1 MIRWYLESKDSP
13 TYRNSVS
20 DIPLDE
26 LRVLLH
32 GLNPQT
38 PGPSTGPPTKR
49 ATMLALP
56 KRKGTGML
64 STGDRDPIFDIDLRD
79 TLLPLLV
86 LVQSI
91 LTSDDWILLLSPL
104 WSSLDQSAASPA
116 LAFLFMKCAEKN
128 ATAMQEV
135 IMTDLESRDPTIR
148 SGALRKIAKLYG
160 WRYQFLTQK
169 TTTDRRGPVFQFTM
183 PNLGYVTTEIGLPHW
198 VQPQEVQDAALQKFG
213 NTLPLELRQRLM
225 ELGWNEDEEMVGKS
239 DWEHLPISSLPSL
252 QMQADEEVSTRSP
265 SPIRLNRSSS
275 AGSGHSISFRRRKPL
290 FAPGLTHLVGMQA
303 LLMTDETNSISSVTS
318 RELVKLFQRDDAA
331 SLFRVLGEGFQED
344 IAHALALIRAG
355 STTITPA
362 FAYAAVNAL
371 VGHARAAV
379 KSETSFPAYVDV
391 LATIAITIRGLS
403 GVSLRDIR
411 KNRSEHVLLPAS
423 IHEDEGGYKLHA
435 PWREGA
441 VGAQTAQL
449 LILGGILRN
458 NPRDVYLIKKMLS
471 NLQIQSS
478 IHSLAFSR
486 AWLLLIHQLFSTAN
500 RNYNDRAELRH
511 FLSNVSAILR
521 QHGRQDLLVV
531 AHSMRVFMLCSARFR
546 RVYASVGF
554 QSTMGSIY
562 DTYSSENPAIKD
574 CIEYA
579 MRSFYR
585 IHGDSFV
592 HLACV
597 TISECL
603 ADPHTLYDLL
613 ASLSVRNST
622 SSGVASGIRDM
633 NKREELEAL
642 VHMISGPE
650 LAFSEIGTAAAE
662 RHASK
667 VASVNFEETVFP
679 KSNIVKLF
687 ITVIAASPASPRAIR
702 FLGLLSG
709 MVPYIQDESS
719 RSLLQDSVEALGRIV
734 VKGRASDDV
743 AVRGLAPLAEDK
755 ELDWIAAKAAYLTFA
770 DAYACSGGRLSNA
783 AVKRVLHLVPEL
795 LKNHS
800 ESTGSTA
807 ASIIGSLAKTYLS
820 STRPAVFLR
829 DIAPTFRTFMTAVD
843 FSGLLDQITE
853 LIQNA
858 SFDLDTETTSV
869 IIDHY
874 VRPSIQIL
882 GSASEDNMA
891 FLAPL
896 RTSTVRLLSAAVFLR
911 GDAWSTVEQT
921 IPTAGLLAS
930 VILPFSLML
939 EPPKQ
944 VDRDTVYSN
953 LWIRMLHF
961 ILSKSGASAAVK
973 QSQSTSALA
982 ARQVLV
988 FQIIKIICV
997 RAPDT
1002 ISSNR
1007 GLWLYLAG
1015 RLEQMTSE
1023 ADDRLVGHDARTQP
1037 CIIEWM
1043 RWTLYELLALHRSP
1057 LMLSFRHKIQSAL
1070 SDIEA
1075 RSSRSVS
1082 PVSVFQEDRTR
1093 GSSLSPSEATFHRP
1107 ITGSRSISTASHQRV
1122 PSFQHESNIRNP
1134 RLSTA
1139 SRARVSLSPGLGF
1152 GPGPDRPPQSRLAS
1166 HTLRRNPNSDHSQLT
1181 ADDSFSHPKRP
1192 SFNDISA
1199 RRSSRPSFDAF
1210 HPSIPPR
1217 AGMNNRFPSSATVR
1231 QLPTEKGGGAIVHL
1245 LGAPNQVSS
1254 ALSGGMASPLLRART
1269 PDGSRAT
1276 CEVPLKTDELVAGVR
1291 RAVRST
1297 QIVFGY
1303 DLDLDEEEEP
1313 IRAWSVQD
1321 ALVSLSLPYIWFRAD
1336 WSSITYLNRLD
1347 YSSKTSLASCLIR
1360 RAMRQTLQ
1368 WVMTSPSPT
1377 HPDTPSRVKMT
1388 KITTMMAMTIT
1399 TKRSMYQ
1406 S

>member
-1 MIRWYLESKDSP
+1 
-13 TYRNSVS
+13 
-20 DIPLDE
+20 
-26 LRVLLH
+26 
-32 GLNPQT
+32 
-38 PGPSTGPPTKR
+38 
-49 ATMLALP
+49 MLAQP

-64 STGDRDPIFDIDLRD
+64 SSGDRDPIFDLDLRD

-86 LVQSI
+86 LVQST
-91 LTSDDWILLLSPL
+91 LTSDDWILLLSHL
-104 WSSLDQSAASPA
+104 WSSLDHSDTTPA

-128 ATAMQEV
+128 PMAMQEV
-135 IMTDLESRDPTIR
+135 IMADLENDDSKIR
-148 SGALRKIAKLYG
+148 SGALRKMAKLYG
-160 WRYQFLTQK
+160 WRFKILTQK

-183 PNLGYVTTEIGLPHW
+183 LSLGYVTTEIGLPHW
-198 VQPQEVQDAALQKFG
+198 VQPQEIQDAALQKFG
-213 NTLPLELRQRLM
+213 NALPLELRQRLM

-252 QMQADEEVSTRSP
+252 QMQADEEVNTRSP

-275 AGSGHSISFRRRKPL
+275 AGSGHSISIRRRKPL
-290 FAPGLTHLVGMQA
+290 FAPSLTALVGTQA
-303 LLMTDETNSISSVTS
+303 LLLTDDNVSISATTS

-331 SLFRVLGEGFQED
+331 SLFRVLGEGFQND
-344 IAHALALIRAG
+344 LAHALVLIRAG
-355 STTITPA
+355 TTIVTPA

-371 VGHARAAV
+371 VGYARAAV
-379 KSETSFPAYVDV
+379 RSETSFPAYVDV
-391 LATIAITIRGLS
+391 LTTIAMTMKGLS

-441 VGAQTAQL
+441 VEAQTAQL

-486 AWLLLIHQLFSTAN
+486 AWLLLIYQLFSTAN

-521 QHGRQDLLVV
+521 QHGREDLLVV
-531 AHSMRVFMLCSARFR
+531 SHSMRVFMLCSARFR

-562 DTYSSENPAIKD
+562 DTYGSANPAIKD

-597 TISECL
+597 TISEGSVE
-603 ADPHTLYDLL
+603 PHTLYRLL
-613 ASLSVRNST
+613 ASLSVRNT
-622 SSGVASGIRDM
+622 TTSGVPSGIRDM
-633 NKREELEAL
+633 NKKEEIDAL

-702 FLGLLSG
+702 FLELLSG
-709 MVPYIQDESS
+709 MVPYIQDEDESS

-743 AVRGLAPLAEDK
+743 ALRGLAPVAEEK
-755 ELDWIAAKAAYLTFA
+755 ELDWVAAKAAYLVFA
-770 DAYACSGGRLSNA
+770 NAYACSGGRLSNA
-783 AVKRVLHLVPEL
+783 AVKRILHLVPEL

-807 ASIIGSLAKTYLS
+807 SSIIGSLAKTYLS
-820 STRPAVFLR
+820 STRPAAFLR
-829 DIAPTFRTFMTAVD
+829 DIAPTFRTFITAVD

-858 SFDLDTETTSV
+858 SFDLDTETTAV

-874 VRPSIQIL
+874 IRPSVHIL
-882 GSASEDNMA
+882 GSASEENMA
-891 FLAPL
+891 FLVLL
-896 RTSTVRLLSAAVFLR
+896 RSSTVRLLSAAVFLR
-911 GDAWSTVEQT
+911 GDAWSAVEQT

-944 VDRDTVYSN
+944 VDRDLVYSN
-953 LWIRMLHF
+953 LWIRILHF
-961 ILSKSGASAAVK
+961 ILSKSGASNAIK

-988 FQIIKIICV
+988 FQIVKIICV

-1007 GLWLYLAG
+1007 GLWLYLAE
-1015 RLEQMTSE
+1015 RLEQMTQE
-1023 ADDRLVGHDARTQP
+1023 ADDRLVGPDSRSQP
-1037 CIIEWM
+1037 RIIEWM
-1043 RWTLYELLALHRSP
+1043 RWTMYELLALHRSP

-1070 SDIEA
+1070 SAIEA

-1082 PVSVFQEDRTR
+1082 PVSIYPEDRTR
-1093 GSSLSPSEATFHRP
+1093 GSSLSPSEATIRRP
-1107 ITGSRSISTASHQRV
+1107 IPNLRSASTAHHQRV

-1139 SRARVSLSPGLGF
+1139 SRARVSLSSGL
-1152 GPGPDRPPQSRLAS
+1152 GPGPGSDRPPQSRLAS
-1166 HTLRRNPNSDHSQLT
+1166 HTLRRNPHSDHPQLT
-1181 ADDSFSHPKRP
+1181 GDDSFSHPKRP

-1210 HPSIPPR
+1210 PPTIPPR

-1245 LGAPNQVSS
+1245 LGAPSQVSS
-1254 ALSGGMASPLLRART
+1254 ALSGGLASPLLRART

-1276 CEVPLKTDELVAGVR
+1276 CEVPLKTHELVEGVK
-1291 RAVRST
+1291 RAVRAA

-1303 DLDLDEEEEP
+1303 DVDLNEEEEP
-1313 IRAWSVQD
+1313 IRAWSVQG
-1321 ALVSLSLPYIWFRAD
+1321 ALVSLF
-1336 WSSITYLNRLD
+1336 SS
-1347 YSSKTSLASCLIR
+1347 
-1360 RAMRQTLQ
+1360 
-1368 WVMTSPSPT
+1368 
-1377 HPDTPSRVKMT
+1377 
-1388 KITTMMAMTIT
+1388 
-1399 TKRSMYQ
+1399 
-1406 S
+1406 